1 MIICQGSLNMLVL
14 RPGWLSYLIQAG
26 LPVFRVDLQIVK
38 CYRYY
43 HMVQESWANNE
54 CGFNCLCMKGS
65 RNFYAQ
71 ISMLKE
77 LYYFYNNFSEASAA
91 EGCRFNPTR
100 VHS

>member
-14 RPGWLSYLIQAG
+14 RPGSLSYLIQAG

-54 CGFNCLCMKGS
+54 CGFNCFFM
-65 RNFYAQ
+65 Y
-71 ISMLKE
+71 
-77 LYYFYNNFSEASAA
+77 
-91 EGCRFNPTR
+91 EGKPKFLRTNINAKRTLLFL
-100 VHS
+100 